1 MQTVTHKELAAV
13 EKKIDAMHLLGK
25 KVRKLEKELAD
36 LTKRVEA
43 PRDWRNV
50 VGTLTDNPM
59 SREADALG
67 QEFRRKQRKP

>member
-13 EKKIDAMHLLGK
+13 EKKIDALNLLGK

-36 LTKRVEA
+36 LTKRIET
-43 PRDWRNV
+43 PRDWRNP

-67 QEFRRKQRKP
+67 REFRRKQKKP

>member
-13 EKKIDAMHLLGK
+13 EKKIDALNLLGK
-25 KVRKLEKELAD
+25 KVRQLEKELAD
-36 LTKRVEA
+36 LTKRIET
-43 PRDWRNV
+43 PRDWRNA

-67 QEFRRKQRKP
+67 REFRRKQKKP